1 MTEQF
6 SLPLD
11 ASLPVPGLSFR
22 ADAISPAEE
31 ARLMA
36 EIDRIDLPQF
46 AFQQWTAKR
55 RTKSFGYLYD
65 FRHADFGPT
74 EPIPDF
80 LMPVRAIA
88 ADFAG
93 VAVETLVQVSLI
105 RYDPGA
111 GIGWHRDRPELDA
124 VIGFSLGAAAVMRFR
139 RRRDTTFE
147 RASIALPPRSLY
159 LLAGEVR
166 YDWEH
171 SIAPMDALRYSIT
184 FRGLA
189 ARKTTD

>member
-1 MTEQF
+1 MAEQF
-6 SLPLD
+6 SLSLD
-11 ASLPVPGLSFR
+11 SPLPVSGLSFR
-22 ADAISPAEE
+22 ADAISTAEE
-31 ARLMA
+31 ARLIA
-36 EIDRIDLPQF
+36 AIDRIDLPPF
-46 AFQQWTAKR
+46 AFQRWTAKR

-65 FRHADFGPT
+65 FRNADFGPT

-80 LMPVRAIA
+80 LNPVRTIA
-88 ADFAG
+88 AGFAG
-93 VAVETLVQVSLI
+93 VATENLVQVSII

-124 VIGFSLGAAAVMRFR
+124 VIGFSLGAPTVMRFR
-139 RRRDTTFE
+139 RRRGTAFE
-147 RASIALPPRSLY
+147 RANIALPPRSLY

-171 SIAPMDALRYSIT
+171 SIAPMDALRWSVT

-189 ARKTTD
+189 APQPG